1 MKKKFDFFQLKNLCM
16 EKEMK
21 VYKKNKN
28 QIYNK
33 KYKLG
38 RKITNRSRNSLD
50 INAVTFGEEIENI
63 KKYIL
68 ENISE
73 CNAKEDKDI
82 LILIDFNI
90 YDKQYENIYSKTYKI
105 DIFIEQ
111 TILILNNYLSINDRF
126 STFIF
131 TNKYQI
137 ICPLMHVNKIDMN
150 NFSKDLIYYKNLY
163 FDENKKTVDNDFNS
177 NELQYKD
184 FEYNLDENKFS
195 ENSFE
200 GSFEMSENE
209 EKKYNKIKGLVDS
222 MNYLNNYLRIKEGMK
237 NETYIIVFTDIINI
251 LSRDDEQI
259 EKIFGTLRGDLD
271 AIFLLVGK
279 NRRKNITIENYKKI
293 EELIL
298 DKFGEKSEIIDFE
311 NMKKIKSI
319 LSNNNVIKDEIIY
332 PNEIYK

>member
-1 MKKKFDFFQLKNLCM
+1 
-16 EKEMK
+16 
-21 VYKKNKN
+21 
-28 QIYNK
+28 
-33 KYKLG
+33 
-38 RKITNRSRNSLD
+38 
-50 INAVTFGEEIENI
+50 
-63 KKYIL
+63 
-68 ENISE
+68 
-73 CNAKEDKDI
+73 
-82 LILIDFNI
+82 
-90 YDKQYENIYSKTYKI
+90 
-105 DIFIEQ
+105 
-111 TILILNNYLSINDRF
+111 
-126 STFIF
+126 
-131 TNKYQI
+131 
-137 ICPLMHVNKIDMN
+137 MHVNKIDMN